1 MVTTTTDRA
10 EVFSRPAARFD
21 DDGNLEVRASASL
34 AAAAPSGTRRRDTS
48 RRIPPAT
55 TR

>member
-21 DDGNLEVRASASL
+21 DDGNMEVRASSALGCRRSL
-34 AAAAPSGTRRRDTS
+34 WYAATGYGAPRYAA
-48 RRIPPAT
+48 
-55 TR
+55 